1 MAIARPVDRRL
12 FLLLEH
18 ARNQVFRQANNGLQK
33 DLGVTAPQGAA
44 LFHLHRKDGA
54 RMGDL
59 ASTLG
64 LNAPAVSGL
73 VDRMRDSGLV
83 ERRREPGDARAARVY
98 LTESGRALAVQ
109 VAERLRAFNDHLA
122 DGFTEEQMEIVYGF
136 LAALARRGPEAW
148 ELPAA

>member
-33 DLGVTAPQGAA
+33 DLGITAPQGAV
-44 LFHLHRKDGA
+44 LFHLGRRDGA

-59 ASTLG
+59 AANLG

-73 VDRMRDSGLV
+73 IDRMQEAGMV
-83 ERRREPGDARAARVY
+83 ERRKEAADARAARVY
-98 LTESGRALAVQ
+98 LTEDGKTRAAQ
-109 VAERLRAFNDHLA
+109 VTERLRAFNEQLG
-122 DGFTEEQMEIVYGF
+122 DGFTDEQMDVVYAF
-136 LAALARRGPEAW
+136 LATLARRGPELW
-148 ELPAA
+148 ENA